1 VRKLNGVTSITNK
14 RFDIEQEDNT
24 GQLQNF
30 LLLKVYTFYRVILSL
45 GLLLTFFLTPEE
57 HLVGAANPDF
67 FVLVTSIYLAVNIVG
82 LIIVFPKKRPFNVQ
96 QLFANFFV
104 DIIVIIFIT
113 DSSGGISSGMGTLL
127 MVTIAASSIILR
139 GQVALLTAAMASI
152 LIIADTVL
160 LTSSNQLDPSSFLA
174 SGLLGIILFI
184 TSFFIQTLSQRIL
197 GAQQVA
203 KQRAVDVSKLQKL
216 NRQII
221 QSMRTGILVT
231 NSKGYLQMANEAAS
245 ELLGSNTLHDSSKPA
260 ESHILHPKLMEQ
272 LHQWQQLPQFHTPS
286 FRATETGPE
295 LQASFSSLSD
305 NSTGDILIFL
315 EDNRVAGQ
323 RAQQMKLA
331 SLGRL
336 TASIAHEI
344 RNPLSAISHAAQLLN
359 ESEELDKAD
368 KRLSEIIYNHSKRM
382 DKVIEN
388 VLQLSRRSAPN
399 PENICLNE
407 WLDKFV
413 SEFSYEDGREFDIEL
428 LTHQQQYNITA
439 DSSQL
444 NQVISNLVHN
454 GLRYS
459 LQNTNRATLTLDIH
473 INPVTQL
480 PVLDIIDNGVGI
492 DEGGRK
498 HLFEPFFTTELK
510 GTGLGLYI
518 SRELCE
524 ANDARIDYIKTELNK
539 SCFRISFPHQNRRLA
554 PH

>member
-1 VRKLNGVTSITNK
+1 M
-14 RFDIEQEDNT
+14 EQEDNT
-24 GQLQNF
+24 SQLQNL
-30 LLLKVYTFYRVILSL
+30 LLLKVYTFYRVFLAL
-45 GLLLTFFLTPEE
+45 GLLLTFFLTPEKR
-57 HLVGAANPDF
+57 LVGGDNPDF
-67 FVLVTSIYLAVNIVG
+67 FVLITAFYLAANIIG
-82 LIIVFPKKRPFNVQ
+82 LVIVFPKKRPFNIQ

-104 DIIVIIFIT
+104 DIVIITFIT

-127 MVTIAASSIILR
+127 LVTIAASSIMLR
-139 GQVALLTAAMASI
+139 GQLALLTAAMASL
-152 LIIADTVL
+152 LIITDTVL
-160 LTSSNQLDPSSFLA
+160 LTSSQQLDPSSLLA
-174 SGLLGIILFI
+174 AGLLGVILFM

-203 KQRAVDVSKLQKL
+203 NQRAVDVSKLQNL

-231 NSKGYLQMANEAAS
+231 NSKGFLQMANEAAS
-245 ELLGSNTLHDSSKPA
+245 ELLGNNTLHHSSGPAKP
-260 ESHILHPKLMEQ
+260 HILHPKLMEQ

-305 NSTGDILIFL
+305 NSMGDILIFL
-315 EDNRVAGQ
+315 EDNRLAGQ

-368 KRLSEIIYNHSKRM
+368 KRLSEIIYSHSKRM

-407 WLDKFV
+407 WLDKFI
-413 SEFSYEDGREFDIEL
+413 SEFNYRDAGEFNIEL
-428 LTHQQQYNITA
+428 LTHGQQYNITA

-459 LQNTNRATLTLDIH
+459 LQNTNKATLTLDIH
-473 INPVTQL
+473 INPITQL
-480 PVLDIIDNGVGI
+480 PVLDIIDNGIGI
-492 DEGGRK
+492 DEEARK
-498 HLFEPFFTTELK
+498 HLFEPFYTTELK

-524 ANDARIDYIKTELNK
+524 ANDARIDYIRTELNK

>member
-1 VRKLNGVTSITNK
+1 M
-14 RFDIEQEDNT
+14 
-24 GQLQNF
+24 
-30 LLLKVYTFYRVILSL
+30 SL
-45 GLLLTFFLTPEE
+45 GLLLTFFLTPDK
-57 HLVGAANPDF
+57 HLVGNTNPDF
-67 FVLVTSIYLAVNIVG
+67 FVLVTSIYLIINIAG
-82 LIIVFPKKRPFNVQ
+82 LAIVLPKKRPFNVQ
-96 QLFANFFV
+96 QLFANFFI

-113 DSSGGISSGMGTLL
+113 DSSGGISSGMGSLL
-127 MVTIAASSIILR
+127 VVIIAASSIMLK
-139 GQVALLTAAMASI
+139 GQVAMLTAAMASI
-152 LIIADTVL
+152 LVITDTVL
-160 LTSSNQLDPSSFLA
+160 LTSSNQLDPSSSLA
-174 SGLLGIILFI
+174 AGLLGIILFI
-184 TSFFIQTLSQRIL
+184 TSFFIQSLSQRIL

-203 KQRAVDVSKLQKL
+203 NQRAVDVSKLQKL

-245 ELLGSNTLHDSSKPA
+245 ELLGNNTLNNAAKPV

-272 LHQWQQLPQFHTPS
+272 LHQWQQLPQFHTSP
-286 FRATETGPE
+286 FRATATGPE

-305 NSTGDILIFL
+305 NSSGDILIFL
-315 EDNRVAGQ
+315 EDNRMAGQ

-344 RNPLSAISHAAQLLN
+344 RNPLSAISHAAQLLS
-359 ESEELDKAD
+359 ESDDLDKAD
-368 KRLSEIIYNHSKRM
+368 KRLSEIIHNHSKRM

-407 WLDKFV
+407 WLQKFIGEFDYNGG
-413 SEFSYEDGREFDIEL
+413 SEFNIEL
-428 LTHQQQYNITA
+428 LTHQQEYNITV

-459 LQNTNRATLTLDIH
+459 FQNTNKATLTMDIH

-492 DEGGRK
+492 DEEAMK

-524 ANDARIDYIKTELNK
+524 ANDARIDYVKTEHNK
-539 SCFRISFPHQNRRLA
+539 SCFRISFPHPNRRLA
-554 PH
+554 PR